1 MHQPE
6 ETKMVKIVEVGPRD
20 GLQNETAYVP
30 LDAKIAFVDALSLS
44 GVSEIEVS
52 GFVSPHWVPQLADA
66 EEVFRK
72 ISRKDNVVYSALVP
86 NERGLDRAVASRVD
100 KVSVFT
106 AASETFNRKNIN
118 TSTEGSIRRFL
129 PVVRDARDAGLAVRG
144 YVSTAFWCAFEG
156 KIPPETV
163 IGVVERLVD
172 IGIDEVSVS
181 DTIGKASPDE
191 VGKLLDR
198 LLPMIPS
205 DRIAMHFHDTYGRGV
220 ENVLTSWSY
229 GIRIFDASVGGL
241 GGCPYAPGATGNV
254 ATEALVEALE
264 SKGVV
269 VGVDLEKLSQARRLL
284 DPFLVDDRRSL
295 PEDGSPACAACEF
308 SRNNVCCRRG

>member
-30 LDAKIAFVDALSLS
+30 LDAKIAFVDALSMS

-172 IGIDEVSVS
+172 IGVDEVSIS

-191 VGKLLDR
+191 VRRLLDR

-205 DRIAMHFHDTYGRGV
+205 DRMAMHFHDTYGRGV